1 MIKASKL
8 KENDVVAIDDLKYQV
23 ITNHIGDVLFV
34 VNEEMHEL
42 KSYHIFYDDPADV
55 EWAKTKGIDL
65 T

>member
-1 MIKASKL
+1 MIKASEL
-8 KENDVVAIDDLKYQV
+8 KENDVVIIDNVPYKT

-55 EWAKTKGIDL
+55 EWAATKGIDL